1 MGDNKPLPRYPDAD
15 EPLAPPSRMR
25 YRVLAAACSVA
36 VVAYLHRVGF
46 GSALPRLDL
55 SPNAAGWLS
64 AIFQIAYGLFEVPS
78 GLLGDRLGTR
88 HLLAAIV
95 VGSSLMTGG
104 VALVVFLPDAWY
116 LPLLFL
122 LLLRFLFGMF
132 QAGTF
137 PLLSRMLT
145 DWLPKQER
153 GSAQGALWMATR
165 FGGLLAPLVFVG
177 LADHIGGWRPA
188 LLILAA
194 LGLVWCA
201 VFWPWFRNRPEEKA
215 GVNTAE
221 RQLILAGRVARPLG
235 HGQVPWGKLLRS
247 RSVWGLC
254 LMYGCGGFA
263 ANFYV
268 TLLPT
273 YLDKHRHLD
282 ADTAK
287 WLSSLPFACGMAA
300 CLAGG
305 LLSDFLIRRTGDRT
319 WGRRLNGIVG
329 LSLGGV
335 GWALI
340 PWMEGPWAL
349 GLVLCFTFLCNDL
362 NMGPAWASCADVGER
377 YAGTIGGAMNMLS
390 AFGGAGG
397 NLLMGYLLERQAP
410 GLVFAIYACGFW
422 LAALCWLLVDL
433 TKPLGEERAKGV
445 ASDK

>member
-1 MGDNKPLPRYPDAD
+1 M
-15 EPLAPPSRMR
+15 
-25 YRVLAAACSVA
+25 
-36 VVAYLHRVGF
+36 
-46 GSALPRLDL
+46 
-55 SPNAAGWLS
+55 
-64 AIFQIAYGLFEVPS
+64 PS

-95 VGSSLMTGG
+95 LGSSLMTGC
-104 VALVVFLPDAWY
+104 VVLVVFLPDAWY

-177 LADHIGGWRPA
+177 LADHLGGWRPA

-319 WGRRLNGIVG
+319 WGRWLNGIVG
-329 LSLGGV
+329 PSLGGAQA
-335 GWALI
+335 GAKLI
-340 PWMEGPWAL
+340 PWMEGPWKRWGWCCA
-349 GLVLCFTFLCNDL
+349 FTFLCNDL
-362 NMGPAWASCADVGER
+362 EHGTGMGVVC
-377 YAGTIGGAMNMLS
+377 
-390 AFGGAGG
+390 
-397 NLLMGYLLERQAP
+397 
-410 GLVFAIYACGFW
+410 
-422 LAALCWLLVDL
+422 
-433 TKPLGEERAKGV
+433 
-445 ASDK
+445 